1 MISRKKVLMAWLLFL
16 ACTAILA
23 FFKPSLVRDVFE
35 YLSKKSLVYLYV
47 LIFGLGIIRSFTLIP
62 VTYLIILGLLF
73 LPALPLYLIIISV
86 VIISSM
92 LVFFFFEYLHVDK
105 MLEGRYHKQIEKT
118 KYFLNKYE
126 LPVIIFWSM
135 NPLLPS
141 DIICY
146 VAGTLRINFYK
157 FITGMIIGEGLAC
170 AVYIFGG
177 KYLLKIIFGI

>member
-1 MISRKKVLMAWLLFL
+1 MLNKKRIFFVW
-16 ACTAILA
+16 LA
-23 FFKPSLVRDVFE
+23 FLCTCILFFTFNPNFIHDIFQ
-35 YLSKKSLVYLYV
+35 YLSGKSLVYLYV
-47 LIFGLGIIRSFTLIP
+47 LILLLGIFRSFTLIP

-73 LPALPLYLIIISV
+73 LPALPLYIIIMV
-86 VIISSM
+86 GV
-92 LVFFFFEYLHVDK
+92 LVSCALVYYFFEYLHIDELLDK
-105 MLEGRYHKQIEKT
+105 KYSKQVHLT
-118 KYFLNKYE
+118 KYYLSKYE

-157 FITGMIIGEGLAC
+157 FIFGMFVGEGIMC

-177 KYLLKIIFGI
+177 KYLLNTFFGF